1 MGDGV
6 TMSEASEAVTGL
18 CNLRPVPGVRDG
30 LVLRCDVPRWLT
42 REELAAIGPIGT
54 QIDLRANSEAD
65 LDGSGLLA
73 DHGVVRHHLPYGERA
88 VPVAA
93 DEYAAED
100 LIGQYRIFTK
110 MGVGTVVDGLEL
122 LTTAELPALV
132 HCTAG
137 KDRTGVFVMAL
148 AMAMGVSVEDA
159 IDDFMASESAM
170 VEVER
175 RFWLLPSTAA
185 RKNPVPP
192 GAYPLTRS
200 LGEAVADVISA
211 AGGIGAWLATGGA
224 EPDLIKRLRHRLG

>member
-1 MGDGV
+1 V
-6 TMSEASEAVTGL
+6 TAADPDVTGL
-18 CNLRPVPGVRDG
+18 CNVRPVPGVRDG

-42 REELAAIGPIGT
+42 RDELTALGPVAT
-54 QIDLRANSEAD
+54 QIDLRGTAEAD
-65 LDGSGLLA
+65 LDGSGVLA
-73 DHGVVRHHLPYGERA
+73 EHGVVRHHLPYGERA
-88 VPVAA
+88 VRVEA

-110 MGVGTVVDGLEL
+110 LGVGTVVDGLEL
-122 LTTAELPALV
+122 LTTVDLPALV

-148 AMAMGVSVEDA
+148 ALAMGVPAEDA
-159 IDDFMASESAM
+159 IADFMASEAALA
-170 VEVER
+170 EVER

-200 LGEAVADVISA
+200 LAEAVVGVIGD
-211 AGGIGAWLATGGA
+211 AGGIAGWLATGGA
-224 EPDLIKRLRHRLG
+224 AADLIDRLRSRLG